1 MIASSIQ
8 KKEDHLSQKPI
19 SYKKIINKRKLPEK
33 VWNAAAA
40 AAADA
45 VIYYSNARFSS
56 GNLIAIW

>member
-1 MIASSIQ
+1 M
-8 KKEDHLSQKPI
+8 KEDHLSQNPI

-33 VWNAAAA
+33 VWNAA